1 LFLYKGFIIP
11 TVQHSGKNPESKTK
25 LKSDCRK
32 FLNILNRYSESRTD
46 SKAISIEDLYDFFKA
61 TNSFD
66 EIDECGENE
75 NVIFCMN
82 DGISKELNES
92 ITEDDSHQL
101 CYLIHCLQYS

>member
-1 LFLYKGFIIP
+1 MQENYRKFNDRFANELR
-11 TVQHSGKNPESKTK
+11 QMSKF
-25 LKSDCRK
+25 DCRK

-82 DGISKELNES
+82 DDISKELTKS
-92 ITEDDSHQL
+92 ITG
-101 CYLIHCLQYS
+101 

>member
-1 LFLYKGFIIP
+1 MQENYRKFNDRFANELR
-11 TVQHSGKNPESKTK
+11 QMSKFD
-25 LKSDCRK
+25 SRK

-46 SKAISIEDLYDFFKA
+46 SKAISIEDLYDLFKA

-75 NVIFCMN
+75 NENFCMN

-92 ITEDDSHQL
+92 ITEDEIKRLS
-101 CYLIHCLQYS
+101 